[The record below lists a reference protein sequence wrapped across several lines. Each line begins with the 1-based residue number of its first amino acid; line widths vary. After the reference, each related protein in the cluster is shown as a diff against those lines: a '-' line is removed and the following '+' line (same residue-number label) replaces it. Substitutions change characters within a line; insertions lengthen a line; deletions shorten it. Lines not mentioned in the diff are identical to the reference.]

1 MKKRYSKYIRV
12 LFLVLDLLVLN
23 VISFSLN
30 DNEYAKLY
38 FIVYI
43 SAFWVVS
50 SLFTRFYKIYRHT
63 SIYKIIGL
71 LLTQLLVFS
80 IGFFAYF
87 SIFREGIVVN
97 NQAKYL
103 LLISLLIIFFK
114 FLGVYLLRKYRTFGK
129 NYRKVVVLGSDNSTK
144 KIINLFNSEKE
155 LGYIYCGFFSDKKS
169 VRNTNLLGRIESSFD
184 YILKNGID
192 EIYCSL
198 SELEGTTIKKVTKF
212 ASRNNK
218 VVKLIPNAN
227 ELSNKNT
234 VSEYYGDS
242 MRVLKVKKM
251 PFELIESKIVKR
263 VFDVVFSIFVC
274 VFILSWL
281 YPLLFLL
288 IKIESRGPA
297 IFKQTR
303 EGLYGGEFVCYKFR
317 SMYLND
323 VADKVHTKKN
333 DTRITKVG
341 AFLRRTSLDEF
352 PQFFNVLYGSM
363 SVVGPRPHLEKLAQ
377 QYQKDVDNYIER
389 HNVKPGI
396 TGLAQV
402 SGYRG
407 EIRKKSDI
415 KNRVR
420 LDIFYIENWSLVLD
434 LKIIVK
440 TVFNIFKG
448 DEKAY

>member
-1 MKKRYSKYIRV
+1 MKKRYSKYIRA

-30 DNEYAKLY
+30 DNEYVKLY

-43 SAFWVVS
+43 CAFWVVS
-50 SLFTRFYKIYRHT
+50 SLFTRFYKIYRYT

-103 LLISLLIIFFK
+103 VLISSLIVFFK
-114 FLGVYLLRKYRTFGK
+114 FFGVYLLRKYRTFGK
-129 NYRKVVVLGSDNSTK
+129 NYRKVIVLGDDNSTR
-144 KIINLFNSEKE
+144 KIVDLFNNEKE
-155 LGYIYCGFFSDKKS
+155 LGYIYCGFFSDKES
-169 VRNTNLLGRIESSFD
+169 VPSANLLGQIENSFD
-184 YILKNGID
+184 YILKKGID

-198 SELEGTTIKKVTKF
+198 SELEETTIKKVTKF
-212 ASRNNK
+212 ASKNNRI
-218 VVKLIPNAN
+218 VKLIPNAN

-263 VFDVVFSIFVC
+263 VFDIVFSIFVC

-303 EGLYGGEFVCYKFR
+303 EGLHGGEFVCYKFR
-317 SMYLND
+317 SMYVNGSSDERQTKEND
-323 VADKVHTKKN
+323 NRVTY
-333 DTRITKVG
+333 VG
-341 AFLRRTSLDEF
+341 AILRRTSLDEF
-352 PQFFNVLYGSM
+352 PQFLNVLFGSM
-363 SVVGPRPHLEKLAQ
+363 SVVGPRPHMNTQSDKFTVE
-377 QYQKDVDNYIER
+377 VTNYIKRKE
-389 HNVKPGI
+389 VKPGI

-407 EIRKKSDI
+407 EVKEKRDI
-415 KNRVR
+415 ENRVR
-420 LDIFYIENWSLVLD
+420 MDIFYIENWSLALD

-448 DEKAY
+448 EEKAY